1 MLQGCGH
8 KQELSRASFLRQ
20 GNHCLQQRLTC
31 CAAGSGRVAGQSTLI
46 RRCSA
51 KATQLASHMQ
61 LRMQKASAGIS
72 CRAVATAQHR
82 LRTMICRV
90 SAAAPAAHRTTRAP
104 PCSTLLQT
112 LPMQRSW
119 SAPSKWVQ
127 LASVAQ
133 HGSILRLLACQH
145 FLRPWQSQDVAGC
158 SSLFGSVPQASA
170 PMQRAAITACCACA
184 TPACCGQVGFLSSS
198 FQGC

>member
-1 MLQGCGH
+1 MQHLQEGTE
-8 KQELSRASFLRQ
+8 KQHLYTGSRQCVSPFQHQQQIQAARLL
-20 GNHCLQQRLTC
+20 LQ
-31 CAAGSGRVAGQSTLI
+31 
-46 RRCSA
+46 
-51 KATQLASHMQ
+51 
-61 LRMQKASAGIS
+61 
-72 CRAVATAQHR
+72 
-82 LRTMICRV
+82 
-90 SAAAPAAHRTTRAP
+90 
-104 PCSTLLQT
+104 LQT

-184 TPACCGQVGFLSSS
+184 TPACCGQVGSCQALFKVVRFWSPSLALCLCRPQSSKPRNMTCGLMACLPWS
-198 FQGC
+198 INRPSACGR